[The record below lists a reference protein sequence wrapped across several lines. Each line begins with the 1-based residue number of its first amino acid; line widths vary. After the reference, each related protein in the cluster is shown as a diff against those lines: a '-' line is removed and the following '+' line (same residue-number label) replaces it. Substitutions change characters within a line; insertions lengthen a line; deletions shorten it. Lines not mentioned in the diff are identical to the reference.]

1 MRYLW
6 RFYSLEMVKSVQY
19 QSMLSKQE
27 YLHRL
32 GELSNV
38 LVISIYVVGPFG
50 HPTFFPIF
58 STINAMY
65 MYHVISQRFV
75 LHRLIIW
82 HVNNIPTMQFFTGIS
97 RNTLSKSYIYNAYLF
112 W

>member
-32 GELSNV
+32 GELSNI
-38 LVISIYVVGPFG
+38 LVISIYVVGLFG
-50 HPTFFPIF
+50 HPI
-58 STINAMY
+58 
-65 MYHVISQRFV
+65 
-75 LHRLIIW
+75 
-82 HVNNIPTMQFFTGIS
+82 
-97 RNTLSKSYIYNAYLF
+97 
-112 W
+112 